1 MISKLETCKACAG
14 SGRADPDMNEA
25 IQVLLDAQKASMASV
40 SQEVKTE
47 DSQRGRMQIHRTRT
61 TGWELSHFVKAL
73 QQTFALLS
81 YVAIGFLNSVEQ
93 QRF

>member
-1 MISKLETCKACAG
+1 
-14 SGRADPDMNEA
+14 
-25 IQVLLDAQKASMASV
+25 
-40 SQEVKTE
+40 
-47 DSQRGRMQIHRTRT
+47 MQIHRTRT

-93 QRF
+93 QRFLGCSYLGVHDQLEVPGTCQQVPEDFATGDC